1 MLPTVR
7 ELLDDQFVAADPLV
21 LAGHSA
27 LRRAVRWVH
36 SSEIYEISPLLSGGE
51 LLLTT
56 GLGLAGMDAGTRRHY
71 LREIAGREVAGVAF
85 ELGRTFDAIPPD
97 MVAEASRDGLPLIAL
112 RSVVPFIDLC
122 RAANTE
128 IVSREVR
135 SLRLL
140 NELARD
146 LTGELAAGN
155 GLAQLLAR
163 IGEVTGCA
171 LIVTSGNGALIAAH
185 GVDDDRSAWA
195 AVESAAASASI
206 RARENTWGT
215 LTAGPG
221 SSLDGATLATVL
233 DQSAPSLG
241 LALANSGAPTGR
253 PQLAAT
259 TLLADLLDGKPI
271 RQADL
276 KVRAAGAGVPALV
289 RRTLV
294 PVAVDA
300 PDARIATR
308 LIDTAAKELGRPGLV
323 AEVHATTYGV
333 LALDEATAD
342 PVGETVRLLRNAF
355 ATNTVEGVTLVVGD
369 PCEFTSA
376 ALTGS
381 LDATRSALRLA
392 TRHRRD
398 WLAGSPISTCRELAT
413 ELVVESL
420 APAERNRL
428 IATTIAPLIAWDTTH
443 HSNLT
448 RTLEVYLRHG
458 ASPTRCA
465 TALHIGRQS
474 LYQRL
479 DRIRDLLG
487 YDPANPALTGTLLLA
502 LCAHRLTTTA

>member
-7 ELLDDQFVAADPLV
+7 ELLADQFSAADPLV
-21 LAGHSA
+21 LAGRSN
-27 LRRAVRWVH
+27 LKRAVRWVH

-56 GLGLAGMDAGTRRHY
+56 GLGLAGVDAGTRRHY
-71 LREIAGREVAGVAF
+71 IREIAGRGVAGVAF
-85 ELGRTFDAIPPD
+85 ELGRTFDTMPPD
-97 MVAEASRDGLPLIAL
+97 MVEEASRNGLPLIAL
-112 RSVVPFIDLC
+112 RTVVPFIDLC
-122 RAANTE
+122 RCANTE

-155 GLAQLLAR
+155 GVAHLLGR
-163 IGEVTGCA
+163 IAAVAECA
-171 LIVTSGNGALIAAH
+171 LIVTSGSGALIAAH
-185 GVDDDRSAWA
+185 GVDNDRSAWA
-195 AVESAAASASI
+195 AVESAAASAPI

-221 SSLDGATLATVL
+221 SVL
-233 DQSAPSLG
+233 DPAALAAVLEQSAPSIA

-276 KVRAAGAGVPALV
+276 EVRAAAASFLTVPG
-289 RRTLV
+289 RISV
-294 PVAVDA
+294 PVAIDA
-300 PDARIATR
+300 PDARIAAR
-308 LIDTAAKELGRPGLV
+308 LLDIAAKELGRPGLV

-333 LALDEATAD
+333 LAVEQTGPD
-342 PVGETVRLLRNAF
+342 PVGETVRVLRKSF
-355 ATNTVEGVTLVVGD
+355 ATNTIEGVTIVVGD
-369 PCEFTSA
+369 PSEFTSA

-381 LDATRSALRLA
+381 LEATRSALRVA

-398 WLAGSPISTCRELAT
+398 RLVGSPISTCRELAT

-420 APAERNRL
+420 PETERARL
-428 IATTIAPLIAWDTTH
+428 IATTIAPLIAWDATH
-443 HSNLT
+443 HSNLS

-458 ASPTRCA
+458 GSPTRCA

-487 YDPANPALTGTLLLA
+487 YDPGTPALAGTLLLA
-502 LCAHRLTTTA
+502 LCAHRLAAVT

>member
-7 ELLDDQFVAADPLV
+7 ELLDDQFAAAEPHV

-27 LRRAVRWVH
+27 LGRTVRWVH

-56 GLGLAGMDAGTRRHY
+56 GLGLAGVDAGTRRHY
-71 LREIAGREVAGVAF
+71 LGEIAGRGVAGVAV
-85 ELGRTFDAIPPD
+85 ELGRTFDAVPPD
-97 MVAEASRDGLPLIAL
+97 MVAEASRHSLPLIAL
-112 RSVVPFIDLC
+112 RAVVPFIDLC

-140 NELARD
+140 NELGRD
-146 LTGELAAGN
+146 LVGELAAGN
-155 GLAQLLAR
+155 GLAQLLGR

-171 LIVTSGNGALIAAH
+171 LIVTSGSGALIAAH

-195 AVESAAASASI
+195 AVESAAATATI

-221 SSLDGATLATVL
+221 SVLDRATLATVL

-241 LALANSGAPTGR
+241 LALANSGSPTGR
-253 PQLAAT
+253 PQLAAA
-259 TLLADLLDGKPI
+259 TLLADLLDGKTI

-276 KVRAAGAGVPALV
+276 KVRAAAAGVPALAG
-289 RRTLV
+289 RTLV
-294 PVAVDA
+294 PVAADA
-300 PDARIATR
+300 PETRIATR
-308 LIDTAAKELGRPGLV
+308 LIDTAAKELGRPALA
-323 AEVHATTYGV
+323 AEVHATSYGV
-333 LALDEATAD
+333 FAMDPATAD
-342 PVGETVRLLRNAF
+342 PVDAVVRLLRNAF
-355 ATNTVEGVTLVVGD
+355 ATNAVEGVTLVVGD

-376 ALTGS
+376 ALNGS
-381 LDATRSALRLA
+381 LAAARSALRLA

-398 WLAGSPISTCRELAT
+398 RLAGSPIATCRELAT
-413 ELVVESL
+413 ELAVESL
-420 APAERNRL
+420 PAAQRSRL
-428 IATTIAPLIAWDTTH
+428 ITTTIAPLIDWDTTH
-443 HSNLT
+443 HSNLA

-458 ASPTRCA
+458 GSATRCA

-479 DRIRDLLG
+479 ERIRDLLG
-487 YDPANPALTGTLLLA
+487 YDPAAPALTGTLLLA
-502 LCAHRLTTTA
+502 LCAHRLT